1 MLYRKIA
8 GLIEKH
14 LASGSNRLLI
24 IDGARQVGK
33 SYIIRWVG
41 KRMFPNYIE
50 INMEEDKLGGQ
61 IFAQA
66 RTVQD
71 FYLALSV
78 VAGTGIALL
87 KEQGLVLPPE
97 LTAELKLYPRADSI
111 ITCAQVEAPV
121 LVDPAEAE
129 PLYCRNEVTWKKVS
143 EQKHH

>member
-14 LASGSNRLLI
+14 LASNSNRLLV

-50 INMEEDKLGGQ
+50 INMEEDKLSGQ

-78 VAGTGIALL
+78 VAGTHF
-87 KEQGLVLPPE
+87 
-97 LTAELKLYPRADSI
+97 
-111 ITCAQVEAPV
+111 
-121 LVDPAEAE
+121 
-129 PLYCRNEVTWKKVS
+129 
-143 EQKHH
+143 QKSSK